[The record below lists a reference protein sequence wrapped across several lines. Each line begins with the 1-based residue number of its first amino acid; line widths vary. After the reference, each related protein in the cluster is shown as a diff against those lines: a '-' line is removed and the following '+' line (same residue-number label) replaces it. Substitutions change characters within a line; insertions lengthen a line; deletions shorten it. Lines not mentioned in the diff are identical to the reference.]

1 MTDTA
6 AGAPPARVPTTWFG
20 VVLDAVDGPALAH
33 FYERLLGWTIF
44 HESPEWTTLAP
55 SESAGYNLAFASE
68 PLHRRPVWPTVEG
81 VPQMQLHLDLEVD
94 EVDAAVA
101 WGLHC
106 GAELAEHQ
114 PQDDVRVMLDPAGH
128 PFCFYLAKD

>member
-1 MTDTA
+1 MA
-6 AGAPPARVPTTWFG
+6 ENNEPEPVPVTWFG

-55 SESAGYNLAFASE
+55 SEDAGHNLAFASE
-68 PLHRRPVWPTVEG
+68 PLHRRPTWPTVDG
-81 VPQMQLHLDLEVD
+81 VAQMQLHLDLEVAD
-94 EVDAAVA
+94 LEAAVA

-106 GAELAEHQ
+106 GAELASVQ
-114 PQDDVRVMLDPAGH
+114 PQEDVRILLDPAGH
-128 PFCFYLAKD
+128 PFCFYASKD